1 MKNFL
6 EGIKDM
12 LYDSI
17 DYIIMIGIIGIVVFV
32 IGWRLDLLFA
42 KDASDVPSKNDIIV
56 EDNKDNKDIKDNE
69 DKKPDSTIDNQDQMA
84 EEKPNNETQ
93 DENPNDK
100 DIVESTPENPDND
113 SKEPTDGKI
122 VKITI
127 PAGSLPSKIGSILE
141 SNGLASKTEFVQKA
155 QELKLDTKLKSGD
168 YEIKTGSS
176 IEDIVKLIA
185 DKK

>member
-1 MKNFL
+1 MKNFF
-6 EGIKDM
+6 ETIKDM

-42 KDASDVPSKNDIIV
+42 KDALDVPPKNDVIL
-56 EDNKDNKDIKDNE
+56 EDNKDKEPEDSPADI
-69 DKKPDSTIDNQDQMA
+69 
-84 EEKPNNETQ
+84 EE
-93 DENPNDK
+93 PNDQAGNDESEDDTK
-100 DIVESTPENPDND
+100 DDESVETPPEDSND
-113 SKEPTDGKI
+113 SVNEPSDKI

-141 SNGLASKTEFVQKA
+141 SNGLVSSRADFVQKA

-168 YEIKTGSS
+168 YEIKANSTLEE
-176 IEDIVKLIA
+176 IIKLLS
-185 DKK
+185 K

>member
-1 MKNFL
+1 MKNFF
-6 EGIKDM
+6 ETIKDM

-42 KDASDVPSKNDIIV
+42 KDALDVPPKNDVIL
-56 EDNKDNKDIKDNE
+56 EDNKDNEPDSPIDIEEPNDQAANDKSEDDIKDDESSETPPEDSNNSVNE
-69 DKKPDSTIDNQDQMA
+69 PSD
-84 EEKPNNETQ
+84 
-93 DENPNDK
+93 
-100 DIVESTPENPDND
+100 
-113 SKEPTDGKI
+113 KI

-141 SNGLASKTEFVQKA
+141 SNGLISSRTDFVQKA

-168 YEIKTGSS
+168 YEIKANSTLEE
-176 IEDIVKLIA
+176 IIKLLS
-185 DKK
+185 K

>member
-17 DYIIMIGIIGIVVFV
+17 DYIIMIGIIGIVVLV

-42 KDASDVPSKNDIIV
+42 KDALDVPPKNDVVI
-56 EDNKDNKDIKDNE
+56 EDNE
-69 DKKPDSTIDNQDQMA
+69 DKKPDSSIDNEDQDI
-84 EEKPNNETQ
+84 EEPNDENQDNEPKDNNEGNTTV
-93 DENPNDK
+93 ENPPQD
-100 DIVESTPENPDND
+100 SND
-113 SKEPTDGKI
+113 SVEDSNDGKV

-127 PAGSLPSKIGSILE
+127 PSGSLPSKIGSILE
-141 SNGLASKTEFVQKA
+141 SNGLVSKTDFVQKA

-168 YEIKTGSS
+168 YDIKIGSS
-176 IEDIVKLIA
+176 VEDIVKLIA